1 MTAILLRGAD
11 LASDAPPPLS
21 REQARHLASV
31 LRMKQGARLRI
42 HDGAGSARA
51 AEITAIAKH
60 SIECAF
66 CGAVETLP
74 RPAVEITLFQC
85 VAKAARMDWLLEKA
99 VELGVA
105 RIVPVASERAECK
118 LAPGE
123 KPERWARIA
132 ESALCQSGA
141 GWMPEIDGAAKWPAA
156 QAEMRRFVES
166 GGALFTGAL
175 TPDALPL
182 GAELLKLK
190 TEFKNDSAPSA
201 PRPRIAF
208 LIGPEGDLTTSEYES
223 AAASGARPVTFG
235 PQVLRVETAALFA
248 VCACAATFFNASR
261 SQ

>member
-1 MTAILLRGAD
+1 MTAILLRGAN
-11 LASDAPPPLS
+11 LASEVPPPLS
-21 REQARHLASV
+21 REQTRHLASV

-51 AEITAIAKH
+51 AEISAIAKH

-132 ESALCQSGA
+132 EAALCQSGA
-141 GWMPEIDGAAKWPAA
+141 GWMPEIDGATKWPAA
-156 QAEMRRFVES
+156 LAEMRRITES
-166 GGALFTGAL
+166 GGVIFTGAL

-182 GAELLKLK
+182 GAELSKLK
-190 TEFKNDSAPSA
+190 AESKKGAAPCA

-208 LIGPEGDLTTSEYES
+208 LIGPEGDLAPSEYET

-248 VCACAATFFNASR
+248 VCACASAFYD
-261 SQ
+261 